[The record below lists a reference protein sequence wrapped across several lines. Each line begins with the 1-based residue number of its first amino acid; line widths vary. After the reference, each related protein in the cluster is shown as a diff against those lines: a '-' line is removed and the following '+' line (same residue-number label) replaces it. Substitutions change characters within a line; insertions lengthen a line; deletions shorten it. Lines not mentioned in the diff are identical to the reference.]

1 MRNTNT
7 DPTKEQIHKL
17 FEYRDGMLIWKVK
30 KGCCRGIGERA
41 GSFKDKG
48 YRQVMI
54 NSKLRE
60 EHRIIYI
67 YHYGEIPTNML
78 VDHKNGN
85 PSDNNIDNLRLAT
98 DIQNCQNQKISKN
111 NTSGYKGVCFKK
123 DRNKWHAGIRV
134 NGIIKHLGYYDTPKI
149 ASEVYKKAAEIYFK
163 EFAKI

>member
-1 MRNTNT
+1 
-7 DPTKEQIHKL
+7 
-17 FEYRDGMLIWKVK
+17 
-30 KGCCRGIGERA
+30 
-41 GSFKDKG
+41 
-48 YRQVMI
+48 MI